1 MHCWSEES
9 FFLFCF
15 KKNKNFH
22 VVNQADEGRLEKGK
36 RVSYL
41 IPE

>member
-15 KKNKNFH
+15 KKKKNFH